1 MFSRNLLFL
10 IPLLAWSCVNAYVIP
25 SELPERVGDKFIY
38 FGYGSNM
45 LTKRIHIQN
54 PTAQK
59 IGVGILKDYRL
70 DFNTFTE
77 RWGGAPATVVPTD
90 GAYVY
95 GTLWEIDLSNLD
107 DIDNQEGVHED
118 IYYAASVPVMLPN
131 DTSITARAYLL
142 VDQPVK
148 PLTSF
153 TAQQLV
159 PPNRQPS
166 KTYLQCLVKG
176 AEETGIVP
184 GYIDWLKNVK
194 HNGHIAPELES
205 ILELKDVQLVT

>member
-1 MFSRNLLFL
+1 MFSKYLLFF
-10 IPLLAWSCVNAYVIP
+10 ASFYCVANAFVIP
-25 SELPERVGDKFIY
+25 PDLPERFGDKFIY

-59 IGVGILKDYRL
+59 IGMGILKDYRL

-77 RWGGAPATVVPTD
+77 RWGGAPATIVPTN

-95 GTLWEIDLSNLD
+95 GTLWEIDLSNLA
-107 DIDNQEGVHED
+107 DIDDQEGVHEG
-118 IYYAASVPVMLPN
+118 IYYPVSLPVMLPN
-131 DTSITARAYLL
+131 NTLITARAYLL
-142 VDQPVK
+142 TDQPK
-148 PLTSF
+148 IPIHDFLSTD
-153 TAQQLV
+153 TV
-159 PPNRQPS
+159 PIMRQPS

-184 GYIDWLKNVK
+184 WYVDWLKSVK
-194 HNGHIAPELES
+194 HNGHVAKDLEL
-205 ILELKDVQLVT
+205 ILELKDVKLAN